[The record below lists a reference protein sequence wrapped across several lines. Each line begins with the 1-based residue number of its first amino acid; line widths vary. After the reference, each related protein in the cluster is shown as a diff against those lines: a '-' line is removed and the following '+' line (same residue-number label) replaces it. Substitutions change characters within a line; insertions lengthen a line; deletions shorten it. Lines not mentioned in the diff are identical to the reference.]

1 MSKEFE
7 EKTTKELSNLRAET
21 KELNAKL
28 DKVNERLDNHDK
40 KFDAID
46 KKFDAIDKRFEN
58 VDRQFDAIGAKF
70 DEVDN
75 KLDNITTILES
86 VQRSVVLMEQKL
98 TVDIPALFDG
108 YTAHQEIQERQQGEI
123 NSLNKK
129 VDNHDIRISIL
140 EQKTI

>member
-46 KKFDAIDKRFEN
+46 KRFEN

-75 KLDNITTILES
+75 KLDNITAVLES

-98 TVDIPALFDG
+98 TLDVPVLFDG

>member
-1 MSKEFE
+1 MSAEFE
-7 EKTTKELSNLRAET
+7 EKTTRELSNLRAET
-21 KELNAKL
+21 KRLNAKL
-28 DKVNERLDNHDK
+28 DKVNERLDNH
-40 KFDAID
+40 D

-75 KLDNITTILES
+75 KLDNITTVLES

-108 YTAHQEIQERQQGEI
+108 YTAHQEIQERQQGKI
-123 NSLNKK
+123 NSLSKK
-129 VDNHDIRISIL
+129 VENHDIRISIL
-140 EQKTI
+140 EQRTV

>member
-1 MSKEFE
+1 MSAKFE
-7 EKTTKELSNLRAET
+7 EETTKALKHLNSESQKLKSEL
-21 KELNAKL
+21 KKI
-28 DKVNERLDNHDK
+28 NERLDNHDK

-46 KKFDAIDKRFEN
+46 KKFEI

-75 KLDNITTILES
+75 KLDNITTVLES

-98 TVDIPALFDG
+98 TFDIPALFDG
-108 YTAHQEIQERQQGEI
+108 YSAHQEVQERQKAEI

-129 VDNHDIRISIL
+129 VDIHDIRISIL
-140 EQKTI
+140 EQKTV